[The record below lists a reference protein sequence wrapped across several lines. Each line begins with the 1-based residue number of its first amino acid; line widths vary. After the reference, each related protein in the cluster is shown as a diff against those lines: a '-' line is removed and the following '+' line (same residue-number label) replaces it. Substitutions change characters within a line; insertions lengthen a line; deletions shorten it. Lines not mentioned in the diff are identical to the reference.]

1 MNVKMS
7 LFALAAVVAMIF
19 VSVSPAMPGVV
30 GQTPTG
36 VQVLGIRARA
46 TIDSSYAVT
55 DFQVR
60 FGNPTDQNTSETFVL
75 QIPEDAFISNFS
87 LTLKGHTYF
96 AKVMKAQDA
105 ALAYANATEHGDNA
119 GLMASEGGSSFAYS
133 VNVAAH
139 DTVVVALRYEQY
151 IPRTPQGFRYSMPLS
166 SYAGKSVG
174 VVDVAVDLNYDRPI
188 KTVTAQSY
196 QGNAN
201 ISMSDL
207 NRSASATF
215 KLTNCTVRDDF
226 MLTWDL
232 APLPVNGNMLFYEV
246 NGEGYFFHVFS
257 PGVQELGGYL
267 PKDIIFVLDHSGSM
281 DGQKLTQV
289 KSAFKSV
296 IMDLQGND
304 NFAILTF
311 STTVTPVF
319 DKLVPATGDNKKD
332 AIEKIQE
339 VESDQSTNINQAL
352 LDAIDMLQ
360 SSSDRVPIIVFLTD
374 GLPTEGVT
382 GTDQIREN
390 ILAANT
396 KGVRIYSLGFGNDVD
411 FEFLRALALE
421 NKGYAIKIEEGR
433 DAAGQIKGFYN
444 TISLPTLMNLDFT
457 YSNGTYDV
465 FPTHVDTLYD
475 GSEVVICGRT
485 YNSVKTVSFKA
496 SATTATGPREFQG
509 DFTVKAS
516 PDNAFIARYWA
527 YAKIRSLA
535 DQITVAKDA
544 QTKAN
549 LEEQATNMS
558 LENGFVTQYT
568 SLFVDIPKDVVTP
581 PPATAST
588 DQGVHD
594 MTTTSTVPTNPYP
607 TYTGPTTGTAH
618 PKVAPTKGSASVPGF
633 EGALVLPAIAI
644 IALIVARRKKDQ

>member
-1 MNVKMS
+1 MKVKIS

-19 VSVSPAMPGVV
+19 VSVSPVMPGVV
-30 GQTPTG
+30 GQTPSG

-55 DFQVR
+55 EVQVR

-105 ALAYANATEHGDNA
+105 ALAYANATAHGDNA

-133 VNVAAH
+133 VNIAAH
-139 DTVVVALRYEQY
+139 DTVVAALRYEQF
-151 IPRTPQGFRYSMPLS
+151 IPRTPLGFRYSMPLS

-174 VVDVAVDLNYDRPI
+174 IVDVAVELNYDRPI
-188 KTVTAQSY
+188 MNVAAQSY
-196 QGNAN
+196 KNDAN
-201 ISMSDL
+201 LSRSDL
-207 NRSASATF
+207 NRSASASF
-215 KLTNCTVRDDF
+215 KLVNYTVKDDF
-226 MLTWDL
+226 VLTWDL
-232 APLPVNGNMLFYEV
+232 EALPVNGNMLFYEV
-246 NGEGYFFHVFS
+246 DGEGYFFHVFS

-281 DGQKLTQV
+281 DGEKLTQV

-296 IMDLQGND
+296 ILDLQGSD

-319 DKLVPATGDNKKD
+319 DKLMPATGDNKKN
-332 AIEKIQE
+332 AVEKIQE
-339 VESDQSTNINQAL
+339 LESDQSTNINQAL
-352 LDAIDMLQ
+352 LDALGMLQ

-382 GTDQIREN
+382 GTEKIREN
-390 ILAANT
+390 ILEANT
-396 KGVRIYSLGFGNDVD
+396 KGVRIYSLGFGEDVD

-421 NKGYAIKIEEGR
+421 NKGYALKIEVGR
-433 DAAGQIKGFYN
+433 DAASQIRGFYN
-444 TISLPTLMNLDFT
+444 TISLPTLRDLDFT
-457 YSNGTYDV
+457 YSNGTFDV

-475 GSEVVICGRT
+475 GSEVVVCGRT
-485 YNSVKTVSFKA
+485 YNSIKTVSFKA
-496 SATTATGPREFQG
+496 TATTATGAREFQG
-509 DFTVKAS
+509 EFPVKSS

-535 DQITVAKDA
+535 DLITVAKDDR
-544 QTKAN
+544 TKAG

-581 PPATAST
+581 PPTTVNT
-588 DQGVHD
+588 DQGIPSTVP
-594 MTTTSTVPTNPYP
+594 TTTSTYP
-607 TYTGPTTGTAH
+607 TTTGPITGTPR
-618 PKVAPTKGSASVPGF
+618 PKTATTKGGASVPGF
-633 EGALVLPAIAI
+633 EAAFVLPALAI
-644 IALIVARRKKDQ
+644 IALIVARKKKKLC

>member
-1 MNVKMS
+1 MDVKIS

-19 VSVSPAMPGVV
+19 VSVSPVMPGVV
-30 GQTPTG
+30 GQTPSG

-75 QIPEDAFISNFS
+75 QIPENAFISNFS

-105 ALAYANATEHGDNA
+105 AAAYQNATAQGDNA
-119 GLMASEGGSSFAYS
+119 GLMASQGDSTFAYS

-139 DTVVVALRYEQY
+139 DTVVAALRYEQY
-151 IPRTPQGFRYSMPLS
+151 IPRTPLGFRYSMPLS

-174 VVDVAVDLNYDRPI
+174 IVDVAVDLNYDRPI
-188 KTVTAQSY
+188 MNVAAQSY
-196 QGNAN
+196 QHDTN

-207 NRSASATF
+207 NRSASAAF
-215 KLTNCTVRDDF
+215 KLVNCTMRDDF
-226 MLTWDL
+226 VLNWDL
-232 APLPVNGNMLFYEV
+232 QALPVNGNMLFYEV
-246 NGEGYFFHVFS
+246 DGEGYFFHVFS

-281 DGQKLTQV
+281 EGEKLTQV
-289 KSAFKSV
+289 KSAFKS
-296 IMDLQGND
+296 IILDLQGND

-332 AIEKIQE
+332 AVENIQE
-339 VESDQSTNINQAL
+339 LESDQSTNINQAL
-352 LDAIDMLQ
+352 QDALDMLM

-382 GTDQIREN
+382 GTAKIREN

-396 KGVRIYSLGFGNDVD
+396 KGVRIYSLGFGDDVD

-421 NKGYAIKIEEGR
+421 NKGFAIKIEVIR
-433 DAAGQIKGFYN
+433 DAAGQIRGFYN
-444 TISLPTLMNLDFT
+444 SVSLPTLRDLDFT
-457 YSNGTYDV
+457 HSNGTYDV

-475 GSEVVICGRT
+475 GSEVVVCGRT
-485 YNSVKTVSFKA
+485 YNSIKTVSFKA
-496 SATTATGPREFQG
+496 TATTAAGAREFQG
-509 DFTVKAS
+509 EFTVKSS

-535 DQITVAKDA
+535 DLITVAKDA
-544 QTKAN
+544 RTKAN
-549 LEEQATNMS
+549 LEERATNLS
-558 LENGFVTQYT
+558 LSNGFVTQYT

-588 DQGVHD
+588 DQGVH
-594 MTTTSTVPTNPYP
+594 STVPINTYP
-607 TYTGPTTGTAH
+607 TTTGPITGTPR
-618 PKVAPTKGSASVPGF
+618 PKIAPTKGDASVPSF
-633 EGALVLPAIAI
+633 EAAFVLPALAL
-644 IALIVARRKKDQ
+644 IALVIARKKKKAC

>member
-1 MNVKMS
+1 MNVKIS

-19 VSVSPAMPGVV
+19 VSVSPVMPGVV
-30 GQTPTG
+30 GQSPTG
-36 VQVLGIRARA
+36 VEVLGIRARA

-55 DFQVR
+55 DVQVR

-87 LTLKGHTYF
+87 LTLKGHTYY
-96 AKVMKAQDA
+96 ATVMKAQDA
-105 ALAYANATEHGDNA
+105 AAAYANATAHGDNA
-119 GLMASEGGSSFAYS
+119 GLMASQGDSTFAYS
-133 VNVAAH
+133 INVAAH
-139 DTVVVALRYEQY
+139 DSVVAALRYEQY
-151 IPRTPQGFRYSMPLS
+151 IPRTPQGFKYTMPLS

-174 VVDVAVDLNYDRPI
+174 IVDVELDLDYDRPI
-188 KTVTAQSY
+188 KNVAAQSY
-196 QGNAN
+196 ISDAN

-207 NRSASATF
+207 NRSASASF
-215 KLTNCTVRDDF
+215 KLTNYTVRDDF
-226 MLTWDL
+226 VITWDL

-281 DGQKLTQV
+281 DGEKLIQV

-352 LDAIDMLQ
+352 LDAIGMLQ

-382 GTDQIREN
+382 GTDQIRQN
-390 ILAANT
+390 ILDANT

-421 NKGYAIKIEEGR
+421 NKGYAIKIVEGR
-433 DAAGQIKGFYN
+433 DAPGQIRGFYN

-485 YNSVKTVSFKA
+485 YNSVQTVSFE
-496 SATTATGPREFQG
+496 ATAMTATGAREFQG
-509 DFTVKAS
+509 EFTVKSS

-527 YAKIRSLA
+527 YAKIRSIA
-535 DQITVAKDA
+535 DLITVAKDVR
-544 QTKAN
+544 TKVG
-549 LEEQATNMS
+549 LEEEATNMS
-558 LENGFVTQYT
+558 LENGFVTRYT

-594 MTTTSTVPTNPYP
+594 TTVPPTNTYP
-607 TYTGPTTGTAH
+607 TYTGPTTGTPH

-633 EGALVLPAIAI
+633 EAAFVLPALVI
-644 IALIVARRKKDQ
+644 IALIIARRKKIQ